1 MRIFVRD
8 KSFYKLLWSIAFPI
22 AMQNLITFGVSM
34 MDSVMLG
41 ALGDVQLSAATI
53 ANQLFFIFM
62 GIMFGVSG
70 GANVMVA
77 QYWGKGDVDMIK
89 RIFAAM
95 YRFVIIVSILAAS
108 TAFFFPGAVM
118 SLFTKDAAVIAE
130 GINYLKIVAFLY
142 VFYGLSNCTL
152 CVLRSV
158 GTVKISVLV
167 YGTSL
172 VTNTTL
178 NYILIF
184 GKLGFEPM
192 GVRGAAIATLISR
205 VIEFIIT
212 AWFVFKKEEKLKI
225 TLHSIVHAESGVMGD
240 FLKNAVPVI
249 FNELLWSSGAAMLS
263 VVIGRIGTEFVAA
276 NSVCSV
282 VVQLML
288 VMTTGVSSA
297 CAVIIGNTIGEG
309 NRHKVMERAVTFIAL
324 GLILGMC
331 SALLMFTLR
340 PVAISFYNIS
350 ETSKQ
355 YAYQIMAVASVI
367 MFFQTMS
374 IVGMMGVLRGGGD
387 VHFVLVADVI
397 FMWVLAIPLGFV
409 TGLWLRWPV
418 AAVYLV
424 LKCDEFFKSV
434 IGVIRVISGKW
445 IKDVTKSKPSEE
457 LSQA

>member
-1 MRIFVRD
+1 MKIFVRD

-22 AMQNLITFGVSM
+22 AIQNLITFGVSM

-41 ALGDVQLSAATI
+41 ALGDVELSAATI

-77 QYWGKGDVDMIK
+77 QYWGKRDVVMIR

-95 YRFVIIVSILAAS
+95 YRLVIIVSLLVTAA
-108 TAFFFPGAVM
+108 ALFIPEFIM
-118 SLFTKDAAVIAE
+118 SLFTTDAAVIAE
-130 GINYLKIVAFLY
+130 GVEYLRIVAFLY
-142 VFYGLSNCTL
+142 AFYGLSNCTL

-158 GTVKISVLV
+158 GTVKISVVV

-172 VTNTTL
+172 VTNTAL

-192 GVRGAAIATLISR
+192 GVKGAAIATLISR
-205 VIEFIIT
+205 IIEFLIVLY
-212 AWFVFKKEEKLKI
+212 FMFKSEDKIKLKLREVI
-225 TLHSIVHAESGVMGD
+225 HLQRGIMGD
-240 FLKNAVPVI
+240 FLKNTVPVI

-282 VVQLML
+282 AVQLML

-309 NRHKVMERAVTFIAL
+309 NRHKAMERAVTFIAL
-324 GLILGMC
+324 GIILGLC
-331 SALLMFTLR
+331 SAVLMFTIR
-340 PVAISFYNIS
+340 PVVIEFYNIS
-350 ETSKQ
+350 AISKG
-355 YAYQIMAVASVI
+355 YAYQIMAVASVVL
-367 MFFQTMS
+367 FFQTMS
-374 IVGMMGVLRGGGD
+374 IVGMMGILRGGGD

-397 FMWVLAIPLGFV
+397 FMWILAIPLGFI
-409 TGLWLRWPV
+409 TGLWLKWPV
-418 AAVYLV
+418 AIVYLV
-424 LKCDEFFKSV
+424 LKCDEFFKSI
-434 IGVIRVISGKW
+434 IGIARVLSGKW
-445 IKDVTKSKPSEE
+445 IKDVTQKSE
-457 LSQA
+457 QALT

>member
-1 MRIFVRD
+1 M
-8 KSFYKLLWSIAFPI
+8 LLSIALPV
-22 AMQNLITFGVSM
+22 ALQNLITFGVSM

-62 GIMFGVSG
+62 GIMFGISG

-95 YRFVIIVSILAAS
+95 YRLVVAVSVAVAS
-108 TAFFFPGAVM
+108 VAFFFPGAVM

-130 GINYLKIVAFLY
+130 GIEYLKIVAFLY

-152 CVLRSV
+152 SVLRSV

-172 VTNTTL
+172 VCNTVL

-205 VIEFIIT
+205 IIEFIIVF
-212 AWFVFKKEEKLKI
+212 WFIFKKEDKLKL
-225 TLHSIVHAESGVMGD
+225 TLGGIIHAQSGIMGD
-240 FLKNAVPVI
+240 FLRNAVPVI
-249 FNELLWSSGAAMLS
+249 FNELLWSSGSAMLS

-297 CAVIIGNTIGEG
+297 CAVIIGNTIGQG
-309 NRHKVMERAVTFIAL
+309 DRHKVMERAVTFIAL
-324 GLILGMC
+324 GVILGLC
-331 SALLMFTLR
+331 SALLMFAVR
-340 PVAISFYNIS
+340 PLAIEFYNIS
-350 ETSKQ
+350 EVSKE
-355 YAYQIMAVASVI
+355 YAYQIMSVASIV

-409 TGLWLRWPV
+409 TGLWLKWPV
-418 AAVYLV
+418 MAVYLV
-424 LKCDEFFKSV
+424 LKCDEFFKSI
-434 IGVIRVISGKW
+434 IGVIRVLSGKW
-445 IKDVTKSKPSEE
+445 IKDVTKDKSEMP
-457 LSQA
+457 A